1 MNTNT
6 PSSSNEGL
14 SATKKVPPPTPVK
27 TQTKGILTAIV
38 IGVGLVS
45 LAIVSGGTSL
55 GTGQGGN
62 AARHASYVL
71 DFIKSKATHP
81 STVDFCS
88 SMNMTTKV
96 DAQPDGSFLYGY
108 RNCMTAKNSFGL
120 ELTYD
125 WVVVLQESKNGDI
138 KVANWSIDEK

>member
-14 SATKKVPPPTPVK
+14 SATKKVPPAK
-27 TQTKGILTAIV
+27 SQTKGILIAIV
-38 IGVGLVS
+38 IGIGLVS
-45 LAIVSGGTSL
+45 LAIVSGGT
-55 GTGQGGN
+55 TGQSGN
-62 AARHASYVL
+62 AARHASYAL